1 MQQGHGSN
9 GGAATNGG
17 MGVGGA
23 GSPSGGGGG
32 RRLLLFLELR
42 TRAPSP
48 YAASSPSLPFSAL
61 SFGPSNNNSNA
72 SPATPSQPPLR
83 QVVVLIDSVPLVPG
97 ASTSSFTGG
106 GGLGISLLGGLGGST
121 TATAFG
127 SNLMAEAL
135 ASLVSSAT
143 STTASD
149 DAEES
154 SFQRLLDR
162 LRELHP
168 PAGPPPASREALD
181 GLPSLR
187 VHAHLKEEA
196 VRCPVCF
203 EDFVVGRR
211 VLALPCRHVFDK
223 ECVVPWLKQHNT
235 CPVCRYELP
244 VADPQADRERK
255 ARMQAER
262 GVDEAAFFASKGRNL
277 FKKKTTSASASV
289 AASSSTSTMVVEEK
303 EKKEKTTQRRS
314 RRIAASTRKAK
325 REEEEEEAAEEEHEE
340 EKPKKRRASRRQ
352 HNKDKGKEKE
362 AHSPSS
368 VNQTM
373 NEADVRH
380 HQKRSKAAKT
390 LKRKRSSVEQAENDV
405 LHDSSSAPTTH
416 GEDIPSNNDDSLGFF
431 GRLKRKASKAIAHAT
446 GREKQS
452 ASSSSSSS
460 SSSASSSGS
469 QAPAYNTRS
478 KKSRRTNNE

>member
-17 MGVGGA
+17 MGV

-61 SFGPSNNNSNA
+61 SFGPSNNNT
-72 SPATPSQPPLR
+72 SPPTPSQQPPLR

-97 ASTSSFTGG
+97 TSTPTFTGG
-106 GGLGISLLGGLGGST
+106 GGGLGGISLLGGLGGST
-121 TATAFG
+121 TATTFG

-143 STTASD
+143 ATTASD

-277 FKKKTTSASASV
+277 FKKKTTSASTSV
-289 AASSSTSTMVVEEK
+289 AASSSTSPMVLEEK
-303 EKKEKTTQRRS
+303 EKKEEKKKTTQRRS
-314 RRIAASTRKAK
+314 RRIAGSTRKAK
-325 REEEEEEAAEEEHEE
+325 REEEAAEEEEHEE

-368 VNQTM
+368 VNQTT

-380 HQKRSKAAKT
+380 HQKRSKASKT

-405 LHDSSSAPTTH
+405 LHDTSSAPTKH
-416 GEDIPSNNDDSLGFF
+416 DEDTPSNNDDSLGFF

-446 GREKQS
+446 GREKQP

-460 SSSASSSGS
+460 STSSSS
-469 QAPAYNTRS
+469 SPAPAYNTRS